1 MRKQLRHSLAVV
13 GSNRVLLF
21 VLIFSMLV
29 SVFSGYRILVEN
41 RTVLIAHASQD
52 ALNDYRDK
60 VIDFGR
66 YAELAE
72 SNASAY
78 GFSADVQFLGRSSA
92 AIDTLQKIFRQ
103 LKEAQFPAPDAINPG
118 HLAAF
123 LRISAEQIDR
133 FDGNGQEIDTGAG
146 TGRIRRV
153 AIAGG
158 FTDSLVLASQ
168 QVAREMQLAI
178 DKLNGGILRADNRNG
193 YLLSLGVI
201 ALFSLMTLVF
211 CLLLKTIT
219 RHHKAGEE
227 LKWQRAYFNTALDS
241 LGDGLISRDA
251 DGRIVLM
258 NSAAE
263 TITGRGQQEVY
274 PTPKHKV
281 LNLVPGGDA
290 QSRKLSGSNRWKVSV
305 EMLSGK
311 KNLPEVPETTAVP
324 LRNTEK
330 KMIALLGVPGFIT
343 EKKQREERIL
353 KENGLLESV
362 INHLP
367 GVFYLLDEKLQF
379 LRWNTNLE
387 TITGYRADE
396 IAQMHL
402 IDFIDPE
409 DRPQITEKISELL
422 AKGCMITEVAYR
434 TKQGKKIPY
443 HLVSHKLENRGN
455 IQFLGAGYDMSDRKK
470 SEAITRSAIERYDIL
485 ARATSDTIWDWN
497 IVTNTIAYN
506 KGINKMFGYKAVEVE
521 NVVTWWNNKLHP
533 EDIDQVR
540 ESLTEIFDKKQQRI
554 QLNYRFRCAD
564 GSYKHIFDRAFVIFD
579 EHGIPKR
586 MIGAMQDVT
595 FKVLEESRMA
605 KAIIDAQEQERNHL
619 GAELHDNVNQILAG
633 SLLHLSIAKSEKM
646 DTHKV
651 VSLIETTMSYIRHAI
666 DETRRLSH
674 HLAPASF
681 EYSSLK
687 NSIQTLLFNIN
698 VDHRYQINF
707 RFEELNTIDTPEKIK
722 INLYRILQEQVK
734 NIDKYSKAQ
743 QIDVEVAVYDDRVR
757 MRTADNGKGFNIKQA
772 NKGIGLD
779 NMKRRVESFS
789 GKFTINSA
797 PGSGCEIIVEIP
809 TNLKKSQEE

>member
-1 MRKQLRHSLAVV
+1 
-13 GSNRVLLF
+13 
-21 VLIFSMLV
+21 
-29 SVFSGYRILVEN
+29 
-41 RTVLIAHASQD
+41 
-52 ALNDYRDK
+52 
-60 VIDFGR
+60 
-66 YAELAE
+66 
-72 SNASAY
+72 
-78 GFSADVQFLGRSSA
+78 
-92 AIDTLQKIFRQ
+92 
-103 LKEAQFPAPDAINPG
+103 
-118 HLAAF
+118 
-123 LRISAEQIDR
+123 
-133 FDGNGQEIDTGAG
+133 
-146 TGRIRRV
+146 
-153 AIAGG
+153 
-158 FTDSLVLASQ
+158 
-168 QVAREMQLAI
+168 
-178 DKLNGGILRADNRNG
+178 
-193 YLLSLGVI
+193 
-201 ALFSLMTLVF
+201 
-211 CLLLKTIT
+211 
-219 RHHKAGEE
+219 
-227 LKWQRAYFNTALDS
+227 
-241 LGDGLISRDA
+241 
-251 DGRIVLM
+251 
-258 NSAAE
+258 
-263 TITGRGQQEVY
+263 
-274 PTPKHKV
+274 
-281 LNLVPGGDA
+281 
-290 QSRKLSGSNRWKVSV
+290 
-305 EMLSGK
+305 
-311 KNLPEVPETTAVP
+311 
-324 LRNTEK
+324 
-330 KMIALLGVPGFIT
+330 
-343 EKKQREERIL
+343 
-353 KENGLLESV
+353 
-362 INHLP
+362 
-367 GVFYLLDEKLQF
+367 
-379 LRWNTNLE
+379 
-387 TITGYRADE
+387 
-396 IAQMHL
+396 
-402 IDFIDPE
+402 
-409 DRPQITEKISELL
+409 
-422 AKGCMITEVAYR
+422 
-434 TKQGKKIPY
+434 
-443 HLVSHKLENRGN
+443 
-455 IQFLGAGYDMSDRKK
+455 
-470 SEAITRSAIERYDIL
+470 
-485 ARATSDTIWDWN
+485 
-497 IVTNTIAYN
+497 
-506 KGINKMFGYKAVEVE
+506 MFGYKAVEVE